1 MSKISKSDSRVSE
14 KSKSDSKVSEMS
26 KNQEAQKIF
35 TKRFPIFQFFNF
47 PSKNPSN
54 YPNNKLHPSKN
65 HWKMFKGLLRCEN
78 SWVYLLIIS
87 WKFND
92 LFCKLKRRYCQGL
105 FDELF
110 LMRLNFNEF
119 FFLGDLL
126 TVFFCFLEEVDWQ
139 RGRRK
144 VGSFNLTVSFFHQKF
159 NINQTKIIKHV
170 SVN

>member
-65 HWKMFKGLLRCEN
+65 H
-78 SWVYLLIIS
+78 
-87 WKFND
+87 
-92 LFCKLKRRYCQGL
+92 
-105 FDELF
+105 
-110 LMRLNFNEF
+110 
-119 FFLGDLL
+119 
-126 TVFFCFLEEVDWQ
+126 
-139 RGRRK
+139 
-144 VGSFNLTVSFFHQKF
+144 
-159 NINQTKIIKHV
+159 
-170 SVN
+170 